1 MRKNS
6 LRSQSPTLTPEELAK
21 TQVLNLSDVE
31 KVANYEKATSKK
43 PAMLLA
49 IIGVMFVSIGL
60 LYPSVRTMMSSDSVE
75 KKTTEEKINKNDSV
89 LTDESTSQAR
99 VEEEVIPTKVTCKI
113 SNPGNPD
120 GTDTSLVVNLNFE
133 NNKLKSF
140 SKHYAASATVGNPTG
155 TTTIQ
160 NLINGYRYFETVPIE
175 GYQISTIPTETGNG
189 FFVNINV
196 DLKTFNPQTLPT
208 THLYNDLTNVTYLV
222 DTDQTTLVTQ
232 MTTNGYICQ

>member
-43 PAMLLA
+43 PAILIA
-49 IIGVMFVSIGL
+49 IIGIMCISIGAI
-60 LYPSVRTMMSSDSVE
+60 YPSVLTMMSSDSID
-75 KKTTEEKINKNDSV
+75 KKPQEEKATKNDPALSE
-89 LTDESTSQAR
+89 DSTSQAR
-99 VEEEVIPTKVTCKI
+99 VEEVIPTKVTCQTA
-113 SNPGNPD
+113 SNGNPD
-120 GTDTSLVVNLNFE
+120 GTDTSLVINLNFE

-140 SKHYAASATVGNPTG
+140 SKQYAANATAGNPTG
-155 TTTIQ
+155 LTTIQ
-160 NLINGYRYFETVPIE
+160 NLINGYKYFETVPIE

-189 FFVNINV
+189 FFVNIIV
-196 DLKTFNPQTLPT
+196 DLKTFNPQTFPT
-208 THLYNDLTNVTYLV
+208 THVYNDLTNVTYLL

-232 MTTNGYICQ
+232 LTTNGYVCQ